1 MKFFKST
8 VLTFFS
14 NIFIFGIS
22 MGTTILL
29 SRLLG
34 TSGKGVIGI
43 SNNIIAFS
51 ALILGIGFEAANVFF
66 AGKDK
71 KNINN
76 IVGYNLIICSFSFLV
91 MLAVLG
97 IHLIH
102 PISFI
107 FKGLDMSII
116 ILLVLIIPTNLIK
129 SSLINLLLGLQD
141 IIRFNK
147 VNIADKLVNFFL
159 LLIFLLVFDSPF
171 YVIFSTLLSTLIV
184 GITLIYTIIIKYK
197 VKPSLD
203 FSISKKMMAYG
214 FKAQISN
221 TIQMI
226 NYRLDQFVINYYFTF
241 SQVAIYANAVSLG
254 EALWQV
260 SGTIS
265 TIVFPMTSSSKDTD
279 ELKIFINRV
288 TRVTL
293 FFIIIC
299 SIVLAILSRPLVIFL
314 FGRDFANSSNALII
328 LLPGIS
334 FFSVSK
340 ILANFLAG
348 VGKIE
353 KNIIASSI
361 SGVTTVALDFLLI
374 PRIGINGAA
383 VASSISYTVFTL
395 ITIFFYSKHTDSKF
409 RDICIITK
417 EDLHFIYGEIRKYLG
432 RISIKFKK

>member
-8 VLTFFS
+8 VVTFFS

-34 TSGKGVIGI
+34 TNGKGVIGI

-51 ALILGIGFEAANVFF
+51 MLILGVGFEAANVFF
-66 AGKDK
+66 VGKDK

-76 IVGYNLIICSFSFLV
+76 IVGYNLIICSFAFLV
-91 MLAVLG
+91 MLAILG

-102 PISFI
+102 PINFI

-147 VNIADKLVNFFL
+147 VNIADKLINFFV

-184 GITLIYTIIIKYK
+184 EIILIYIIIIKYK

-241 SQVAIYANAVSLG
+241 SQVAIYGNAVSLG

-279 ELKIFINRV
+279 ELKTFINRV

-293 FFIIIC
+293 FFIVIC
-299 SIVLAILSRPLVIFL
+299 SIVLSILSRPLVIFL
-314 FGRDFANSSNALII
+314 FGKDFANSSNALII

-348 VGKIE
+348 VGKLE

-361 SGVTTVALDFLLI
+361 SGATTVTLDFLLI

-395 ITIFFYSKHTDSKF
+395 ITIFFYSKHTGSKF
-409 RDICIITK
+409 KDICIITRD
-417 EDLHFIYGEIRKYLG
+417 DLRFIYGEVRKYI
-432 RISIKFKK
+432 RRSIKFKK